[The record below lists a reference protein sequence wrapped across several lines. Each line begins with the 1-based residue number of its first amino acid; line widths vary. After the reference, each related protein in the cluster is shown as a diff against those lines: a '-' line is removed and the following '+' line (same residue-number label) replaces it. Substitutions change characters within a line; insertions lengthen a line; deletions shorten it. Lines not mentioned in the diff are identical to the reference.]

1 MKRNV
6 LVELPV
12 ENILFYDVK
21 SLTNEQIAK
30 WVENYCNE
38 EVIDCYDIKSKEIEY
53 FIIDNRIQI
62 TQERECLILKQIE
75 L

>member
-12 ENILFYDVK
+12 ENILFYDVE
-21 SLTNEQIAK
+21 SLTNEQIVK
-30 WVENYCNE
+30 WVKNYCNE
-38 EVIDCYDIKSKEIEY
+38 EVIDCYDIKQKEIEY

-62 TQERECLILKQIE
+62 TQERESLILKQIE

>member
-6 LVELPV
+6 LVELPI
-12 ENILFYDVK
+12 ENILFYDVE
-21 SLTNEQIAK
+21 SLTNEQIVK

-62 TQERECLILKQIE
+62 TQERESLILKQIE

>member
-12 ENILFYDVK
+12 ENILFYDVE
-21 SLTNEQIAK
+21 SLTNEQIVK

-38 EVIDCYDIKSKEIEY
+38 EVIDCYDIKQKEIEY

-62 TQERECLILKQIE
+62 TQERESLILKQIE